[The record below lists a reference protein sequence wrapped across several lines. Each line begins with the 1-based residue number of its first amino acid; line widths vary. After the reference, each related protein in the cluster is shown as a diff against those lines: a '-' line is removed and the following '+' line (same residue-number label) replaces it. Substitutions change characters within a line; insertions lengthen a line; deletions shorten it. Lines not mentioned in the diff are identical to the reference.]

1 LCQIVAGAYPSP
13 AVCDGK
19 QKFVID
25 VVVVAGAYPSPAIY
39 VTFMFVVAGAY
50 PSPAIYVTALSCL
63 LFLLGFIPHQL
74 AGAYPSPAVYVM
86 VSKKLTCL
94 LFLFI
99 EMTGK
104 IKTCCDEVCPNS

>member
-74 AGAYPSPAVYVM
+74 AGAYPSPAVCDGKQKIDMYV
-86 VSKKLTCL
+86 VSLHRNDRKNKNL
-94 LFLFI
+94 L
-99 EMTGK
+99 
-104 IKTCCDEVCPNS
+104 